1 MMTETAPKTRA
12 EARAARRAASE
23 KLLRPAF
30 RRWAY
35 GVAVAAIGVA
45 VFAGWLPPA
54 ASPVVVPLLMALFY
68 VNDAGDP
75 KE

>member
-1 MMTETAPKTRA
+1 MMTDSAPKTRA
-12 EARAARRAASE
+12 EARAARRATSE
-23 KLLRPAF
+23 KFLRPAF

-35 GVAVAAIGVA
+35 GVAVGVVGVA

-54 ASPVVVPLLMALFY
+54 ATPVVVPLIMALFY